1 MQYNVLN
8 AYEATVHE
16 IDNPYH
22 FDEHQLFDMA
32 LRINKKRSF
41 LFVSKVLGKHLAVSP
56 QIPILTSHLLAHRFM
71 EVRFQEKHEFAEKI
85 CEAIKTQDN
94 VHDTLKESWNN
105 KIFMKQPLT
114 IIGFAETA
122 TALGHAFFDAFS
134 GNVRFIHTTREIIID
149 QQPVISFEEEHS
161 HATSHHVYAE
171 ATFFADQ
178 TEIVLVDDEMTTGK
192 TNVNIIRQLHETYP
206 HLTTFTLISILDW
219 RNAEHEQELLAFAH
233 QYGIQIH
240 TVSLFKGAFQ
250 IEDRGALPHT
260 EQCIKKIAAGPVHIH
275 SFEEEMKQHLVM
287 QRSLSEENNTYTAN
301 YYTGSGRFSLAADE
315 QRILYEDVELI
326 AKKISNARSH
336 GKCLVLGTG
345 EFMYIPMLIAAQLGE
360 DVAYHATTR
369 SPIFADEQSVI
380 TNKFKFN
387 SAEYPGVVNYLY
399 NVPAD
404 HYEDIVIVYERILDH
419 TALMELVGLLK
430 PYAGTIHV
438 VTLGGADNAEI
449 LTG

>member
-8 AYEATVHE
+8 AYEAAVHE

-22 FDEHQLFDMA
+22 FAEQQLFDMA

-41 LFVSKVLGKHLAVSP
+41 LFVSKVLGKHLAVRP
-56 QIPILTSHLLAHRFM
+56 QIPLLTSHLLAHRYM
-71 EVRFQEKHEFAEKI
+71 EVRFQEKYEVAEKI
-85 CEAIKTQDN
+85 SEAIKTQA
-94 VHDTLKESWNN
+94 HLHETLQESWNN
-105 KIFMKQPLT
+105 RIFMKQPLT

-134 GNVRFIHTTREIIID
+134 GNVRFIHTTREVIVD

-161 HATSHHVYAE
+161 HATSHHIYAE
-171 ATFFADQ
+171 PSFFEDQ

-192 TNVNIIRQLHETYP
+192 TNVNMIRQLHETYP
-206 HLTTFTLISILDW
+206 HLTTFTLVSILDW
-219 RNAEHEQELLAFAH
+219 RNAEHELEMQAFAH

-250 IEDRGALPHT
+250 IADKDALPHT
-260 EQCIKKIAAGPVHIH
+260 EQCIEKVADGPVHIH
-275 SFEEEMKQHLVM
+275 SFEEELKQHLVM
-287 QRSLSEENNTYTAN
+287 QRSLSEENHTFTAN
-301 YYTGSGRFSLAADE
+301 YYKGSGRFSLAADE
-315 QRILYEDVELI
+315 QRVHYEQIERI
-326 AKKISNARSH
+326 AKKISNARSQ

-360 DVAYHATTR
+360 DVACHATTR
-369 SPIFADEQSVI
+369 SPIFADKNSVI

-387 SAEYPGVVNYLY
+387 SAEFPGVVNYLY

-404 HYEDIVIVYERILDH
+404 HYEDIVIVYERILDY